1 MTVSNAY
8 NNQLKIQHKHQQIG
22 IYLYI
27 NLQRKKQSK

>member
-22 IYLYI
+22 IYI